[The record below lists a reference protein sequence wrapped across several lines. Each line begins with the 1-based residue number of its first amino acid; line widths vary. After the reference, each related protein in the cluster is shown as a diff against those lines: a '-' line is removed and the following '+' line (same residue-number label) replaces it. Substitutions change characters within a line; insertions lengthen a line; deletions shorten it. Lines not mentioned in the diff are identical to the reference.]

1 MRSIRLSLVVYFL
14 LLQAAA
20 LGAAAWL
27 VHYTAGESLQSEQ
40 DLHQKLLARQY
51 AESVDKERAQFDEE
65 LLRKA
70 RALAE
75 VAQPQFQGRRL
86 ESAPFL
92 SLGILT
98 ACVAANG
105 QLLAPAW
112 VASGTCTPLHAQLL
126 QQLAAEIV
134 VSENMLPHDHDSAME
149 DYFQINSEWGAIWHS
164 HNFDSD
170 QSYPIDR
177 ELFEGGKTTVY
188 LDLTTPNGNRARCVQ
203 LKTPVLSRLPIPRM
217 QPDAAG
223 RSTAAANDLPRAGQ
237 RPERMTSSVTMP
249 WIVVHCISET
259 RRRDAILTNLNA
271 ELAKKQIRLL
281 VDSTDANE
289 RLLIRL
295 GGIGLL
301 TFAATVI
308 GGSLI
313 VGYGLAPLRRLT
325 EAVSKVTPRDIK
337 LPLDDKKLPRELDPI
352 ATRLQATLDEL
363 RRAFEREKQAVA
375 DMSHELRTPVAALLA
390 TVEVALRKP
399 RSADEYRKTLVD
411 ARNIG
416 KQMRELVERL
426 LALARLDAGVAK
438 VQSGTVDVA
447 DLVEQCATLVRPL
460 AVANDLTLTAH
471 APPHLPWFTDGDK
484 LREVLINLLNN
495 AVQYNAP
502 GGTVS
507 VTVTASGA
515 QLELAVSDTGIGIAA
530 DAIPHLF
537 ERFYRV
543 DPSREASELNAG
555 LGLSIVRGYVDLL
568 GGNVEVTSTLGKGT
582 TFRITLPE
590 LNTDRSREAA

>member
-1 MRSIRLSLVVYFL
+1 
-14 LLQAAA
+14 
-20 LGAAAWL
+20 
-27 VHYTAGESLQSEQ
+27 
-40 DLHQKLLARQY
+40 
-51 AESVDKERAQFDEE
+51 
-65 LLRKA
+65 
-70 RALAE
+70 
-75 VAQPQFQGRRL
+75 
-86 ESAPFL
+86 
-92 SLGILT
+92 
-98 ACVAANG
+98 
-105 QLLAPAW
+105 
-112 VASGTCTPLHAQLL
+112 
-126 QQLAAEIV
+126 
-134 VSENMLPHDHDSAME
+134 
-149 DYFQINSEWGAIWHS
+149 
-164 HNFDSD
+164 
-170 QSYPIDR
+170 
-177 ELFEGGKTTVY
+177 
-188 LDLTTPNGNRARCVQ
+188 
-203 LKTPVLSRLPIPRM
+203 
-217 QPDAAG
+217 
-223 RSTAAANDLPRAGQ
+223 
-237 RPERMTSSVTMP
+237 MP
-249 WIVVHCISET
+249 WIIVHCVCDTSRHRTALE
-259 RRRDAILTNLNA
+259 NLNA
-271 ELAKKQIRLL
+271 DLAKKHHRLH
-281 VDSTDANE
+281 VDGADAKDK
-289 RLLIRL
+289 LLIRL
-295 GGIGLL
+295 GTIGLL

-325 EAVSKVTPRDIK
+325 DAVSKVTPKHIK
-337 LPLDDKKLPRELDPI
+337 LPLDDQRLPKELDPI
-352 ATRLQATLDEL
+352 ATGLQMTLDEL

-460 AVANDLTLTAH
+460 AVANELTLTASCP
-471 APPHLPWFTDGDK
+471 AHLPWFTDGDK

-495 AVQYNAP
+495 AVQYNSP

-507 VTVTASGA
+507 VNVTCADER
-515 QLELAVSDTGIGIAA
+515 LEVAVSDTGIGIAE

-543 DPSREASELNAG
+543 DPAREASELNAG

-568 GGNVEVTSTLGKGT
+568 GGEIKVTSEVGKGT
-582 TFRITLPE
+582 TFRIILPE